1 MYINILQF
9 FLVFFSEYDTIQTF
23 FTGHVNSI
31 FCCECSDRRHVGQ
44 VDIIWVWGA
53 FFGQNLWEILLV
65 VGHRRWPQTIFT
77 EWLFFSDVRLKAGS
91 SNVILLCSRL
101 KVVQRRGESIK
112 LLLDDCSPV
121 TEENAGYG
129 YSKWREAPEV
139 TPIILAKHH
148 GG

>member
-1 MYINILQF
+1 M
-9 FLVFFSEYDTIQTF
+9 
-23 FTGHVNSI
+23 
-31 FCCECSDRRHVGQ
+31 
-44 VDIIWVWGA
+44 
-53 FFGQNLWEILLV
+53 

-129 YSKWREAPEV
+129 YSK
-139 TPIILAKHH
+139 
-148 GG
+148 